1 MHILI
6 KTLTGKTCSLNFEK
20 TASIDNV
27 YSQVEKVMGVP
38 TEEQNLIFKGKCLEY
53 GKLLLDYEMSEEE
66 NVYLVIEPAPFD
78 ALDLELLFWNRP
90 TARSSIDPDYTVALS
105 SPNKSSSSI
114 CKLRALIAAE
124 PIAYPVDGKD
134 IGP

>member
-38 TEEQNLIFKGKCLEY
+38 TEEQNLIFKGKSLES
-53 GKLLLDYEMSEEE
+53 GKLLLDYEMGDEE
-66 NVYLVIEPAPFD
+66 NVYLVVLKVKRRRKMLRKERRNIK
-78 ALDLELLFWNRP
+78 RK
-90 TARSSIDPDYTVALS
+90 
-105 SPNKSSSSI
+105 KSS
-114 CKLRALIAAE
+114 LQF
-124 PIAYPVDGKD
+124 
-134 IGP
+134 